1 MKLSTFKPSIKK
13 IIIVAACLLLIVA
26 FIPFSGANMGA
37 SQSGSVVKVGKY
49 NINPNTIRA
58 EMANY
63 MQMYQMQGMQPSQQ
77 DIYNILNYSLQNNV
91 VKYLYINEADKLGI
105 HIDGSILNNLIA
117 TNPYFQNEE
126 GKFDKE
132 RFAQLIGSQF
142 KNESEFKKALAT
154 DVVLTMFSS
163 AFSTSLEV
171 PNDVLDY
178 AYKGLTQTRN
188 IEYVAI
194 DKRNIKDIPEITQE
208 FIDKTYQDSK
218 AEFTVPEYRS
228 GEVIYFDITALKKTK
243 PSNEEV
249 NKYYNDNIAN
259 YREEELY
266 DISQAVFADEKSAKE
281 MEAKLKDGSIDEK
294 SQEFV
299 DLGSVGR
306 SSIQAVYS
314 HNIATQKVGSF
325 SKVLKTDAG
334 YSIIFLKHIVDG
346 RTIPLSEV
354 RQGIEDNLSAQK
366 QQLLIDNMKLS
377 LSSKAKDTDLASLAK
392 QEPLFSYVKYE
403 NLNNQSVNKNSQF
416 INVLGSQATLDALF
430 SLGLNNNSSV
440 MQDGSNFYIV
450 KVTNIEKSF
459 VKAKEDVMAEITA
472 KWEAKEKHIKAI
484 EIANAI
490 NASSSNVESIKAS
503 DYNVQKSS
511 VSLLNNDKGGLFSYG
526 NKQSL
531 FNLSMH
537 ENTIIDNPNSNFVIV
552 AKIIG
557 IKGSAVD
564 KKQYDAFKYNFTELL
579 SQLPNI
585 SFLNYLYNS
594 YEVEINEEKLSQ
606 AIFSQQ

>member
-1 MKLSTFKPSIKK
+1 MKLSTFKPSLKK

-26 FIPFSGANMGA
+26 FIPFSGSNMGA
-37 SQSGSVVKVGKY
+37 SKVSSAVKVGKY

-58 EMANY
+58 EIANY

-105 HIDGSILNNLIA
+105 QIDDSILNNLIA

-132 RFAQLIGSQF
+132 RFAQLINSQF

-163 AFSTSLEV
+163 ALSTSLEL

-194 DKRNIKDIPEITQE
+194 NKRKITDIPEITQE

-228 GEVIYFDITALKKTK
+228 AEVIYFDITKLAKAK

-259 YREEELY
+259 YREEDLY

-281 MEAKLKDGSIDEK
+281 MEAKIKASEIDEK
-294 SQEFV
+294 SEEFV
-299 DLGSVGR
+299 DLGSVGK
-306 SSIQAVYS
+306 SSIQAVYN
-314 HNIATQKVGSF
+314 HNIANQKVGSF
-325 SKVLKTDAG
+325 SKVLKTNAG
-334 YSIIFLKHIVDG
+334 YSILFLKHVVDG

-354 RQGIEDNLSAQK
+354 REGIESNLAAQK
-366 QQLLIDNMKLS
+366 QQLLIDNTKLA
-377 LSSKAKDTDLASLAK
+377 LSSKAKDANLADLAK
-392 QEPLFSYVKYE
+392 QEALFSYAKYE
-403 NLNNQSVNKNSQF
+403 NIDNKGVSKNNQF
-416 INVLGSQATLDALF
+416 INVLGSNATLDALF
-430 SLGLNNNSSV
+430 SVGLNNNSSV

-459 VKAKEDVMAEITA
+459 VKAKEDVMPSIIA
-472 KWEAKEKHIKAI
+472 KWQEKEQHTKAI
-484 EIANAI
+484 ETANAI
-490 NASSSNVESIKAS
+490 FASSSNVANLKAA
-503 DYNVQKSS
+503 DYTVQKSS
-511 VSLLNNDKGGLFSYG
+511 VSLLDNNKDSLFSYG

-531 FNLSMH
+531 FNLPMH
-537 ENTIIDNPNSNFVIV
+537 ENTIIDNPNSDFVVV
-552 AKIIG
+552 AKVVG
-557 IKGSAVD
+557 IRSSTVD
-564 KKQYDAFKYNFTELL
+564 KKQYDAFRYNFAELL

-594 YEVEINEEKLSQ
+594 YEVEINEERLSQ

>member
-1 MKLSTFKPSIKK
+1 MKLSTFKPSLKK
-13 IIIVAACLLLIVA
+13 IIIVTACLLLIVA
-26 FIPFSGANMGA
+26 FIPFSGSNMGA
-37 SQSGSVVKVGKY
+37 SKVSSAVKVGKY
-49 NINPNTIRA
+49 NINPNTIKA
-58 EMANY
+58 EIANY

-105 HIDGSILNNLIA
+105 QIDGSILNNLIA

-132 RFAQLIGSQF
+132 RFAQLINSQF

-163 AFSTSLEV
+163 ALSTSLEL

-194 DKRNIKDIPEITQE
+194 NKRKITDIPEITQE

-228 GEVIYFDITALKKTK
+228 AEIIYFDITKLAKTK

-259 YREEELY
+259 YREEDLY

-281 MEAKLKDGSIDEK
+281 MEAKIKASEIDEK
-294 SQEFV
+294 SEEFV
-299 DLGSVGR
+299 DLGSVGK
-306 SSIQAVYS
+306 SSIQAVYN
-314 HNIATQKVGSF
+314 HNIANQKVGSF
-325 SKVLKTDAG
+325 SKVLKTNAG
-334 YSIIFLKHIVDG
+334 YSILFLKHVVDG

-354 RQGIEDNLSAQK
+354 REGIESSLAAQK
-366 QQLLIDNMKLS
+366 QQLLIDNTKLA
-377 LSSKAKDTDLASLAK
+377 LSSKAKDANLADLAK
-392 QEPLFSYVKYE
+392 QEALFSYAKYE
-403 NLNNQSVNKNSQF
+403 NIDNKGVSKNNQF
-416 INVLGSQATLDALF
+416 INVLGSNATLDALF

-459 VKAKEDVMAEITA
+459 VKAKEDVMPSIIA
-472 KWEAKEKHIKAI
+472 KWQEKEQHTKAI
-484 EIANAI
+484 ETANAI
-490 NASSSNVESIKAS
+490 FASSSNVANLKAA
-503 DYNVQKSS
+503 DYTVQKSS
-511 VSLLNNDKGGLFSYG
+511 VSLLDNNKDSLFSYG

-531 FNLSMH
+531 FNLPMH
-537 ENTIIDNPNSNFVIV
+537 ENTIIDNPNSDFVVV
-552 AKIIG
+552 AKVVG
-557 IKGSAVD
+557 IRSSTVD
-564 KKQYDAFKYNFTELL
+564 KKQYDAFRYNFAELL

-594 YEVEINEEKLSQ
+594 YEVEINEERLSQ